1 MKTENKKAIVGLVS
15 NPAKSLNSHN
25 GGWTLVLKNIF
36 KADVLTE
43 KDDWD
48 NYNELILSEGINYK
62 EGVFNFFGG
71 VQDSFYIK
79 LKKLNSFQGKVYCIN
94 EMIDYNVVCKKRK
107 DLKGLSCNKMPKIIN
122 IKNFN
127 NKLILGDSHTVSVYK
142 PGYSINRNDGKTL
155 NGFLKIGLNNYISK
169 NITDLIFY
177 AGNIDI
183 RFHIHRFKGRETVV
197 NLIRELFVQLN
208 NLNINKITLVSL
220 LPIEDESRKIP
231 GTGLYKGKPFFGTK
245 EDRTYYAKEY
255 NKLLKRGALH
265 YGYDL
270 IEWDFNYDDG
280 LSFDDME
287 SRQSVHLRPKSY
299 KFINELL

>member
-1 MKTENKKAIVGLVS
+1 MNYKKAIVGLVS

-48 NYNELILSEGINYK
+48 NYDELILSEGINYK

-79 LKKLNSFQGKVYCIN
+79 LEKLNSFKGKVYCIN
-94 EMIDYNVVCKKRK
+94 EMIDYNIVCKKRK
-107 DLKGLSCNKMPKIIN
+107 DLKGLSCNKMPEIIS

-127 NKLILGDSHTVSVYK
+127 NKLILGDSHAVSVYK

-155 NGFLKIGLNNYISK
+155 NGFLKTGLNNYISK

-183 RFHIHRFKGRETVV
+183 RFHVHRFKGRETVV
-197 NLIRELFVQLN
+197 DLIRELFVQLN

-245 EDRTYYAKEY
+245 EDRTYYVKEY
-255 NKLLKRGALH
+255 NKLLKRGALY

-280 LSFDDME
+280 LSFDHME

-299 KFINELL
+299 KFLNQLI

>member
-1 MKTENKKAIVGLVS
+1 MKNKKAIVGLVS

-25 GGWTLVLKNIF
+25 GGWTLVLKDIF
-36 KADVLTE
+36 KVDILTE
-43 KDDWD
+43 KDNWD
-48 NYNELILSEGINYK
+48 NYDELILSEGINYK
-62 EGVFNFFGG
+62 EGIFNFFGG

-79 LKKLNSFQGKVYCIN
+79 LKKLNLFKGKVYCIN

-107 DLKGLSCNKMPKIIN
+107 DLKGLSCNKIPKLITTE
-122 IKNFN
+122 NFN
-127 NKLILGDSHTVSVYK
+127 NKLILGDSHAVSVYK
-142 PGYSINRNDGKTL
+142 PGYSIHRNDGKTL
-155 NGFLKIGLNNYISK
+155 NGFLKIGLSNYISK

-183 RFHIHRFKGRETVV
+183 RFHVHRFKGRETVV
-197 NLIRELFVQLN
+197 DLIRELFAQLN

-245 EDRTYYAKEY
+245 EDRTYYVKEY
-255 NKLLKRGALH
+255 NKLLKRGAIH

-270 IEWDFNYDDG
+270 IEWDFNYDEG

>member
-1 MKTENKKAIVGLVS
+1 MENKKAIVGLVS

-48 NYNELILSEGINYK
+48 NYDELILSEGINYR
-62 EGVFNFFGG
+62 EGIFNFFGG
-71 VQDSFYIK
+71 VQDSFYAK
-79 LKKLNSFQGKVYCIN
+79 LEKLNSFKGKVYCIN

-107 DLKGLSCNKMPKIIN
+107 DLKGLSCNKIPEIIN

-197 NLIRELFVQLN
+197 DLIRELFVQLN

-245 EDRTYYAKEY
+245 QDRTFYVKEF
-255 NKLLKRGALH
+255 NELLKRGATR
-265 YGYDL
+265 YGYNL
-270 IEWDFNYDDG
+270 IEWDFDYDNG
-280 LSFDDME
+280 LSFNDME